1 MNNNQHYALLS
12 VSDKTG
18 IIEFAKELIKLNYK
32 ILATGNTY
40 NKLIENNIVA
50 TEVAE
55 YTNMPEIL
63 DGRVK
68 TLHPKIHAGIL
79 QRGKQDHDTLKKHD
93 FNCITIVAVN
103 LYPFKAT
110 ISEPGCTLEN
120 AIEKIDIGGPSLI
133 RAAAK
138 NYKNTF
144 ILSTPDDYQKLIYK
158 LNSKLAIT
166 DNYRYQLAVKAFQHT
181 ANYDSII
188 SNYLSS
194 NGKILNSNFESSKVI
209 EFPTTLTIDLNK
221 NNDLNLRY
229 GENPH
234 QIAAVY
240 SIDNINSPILNAT
253 KYQGKELSYNNI
265 IDLDSALNIVSGFR
279 SPSCCII
286 KHNNPCG
293 VAIGENTL
301 DAYNKAFRTDPQS
314 AFGGIIGFNCTVD
327 KTTAEKIL
335 ANQFCEAI
343 FAYDLT
349 EQALNIFST
358 KPSIRILKINKSLI
372 DNSLIDTNNAIN
384 FKNLDLKSV
393 NGAIIIQS
401 KDNIDKL
408 ENKDLE
414 FATSIIPTETEIE
427 DLKFAWHVA
436 QFVKSNAVVFAKNN
450 QTLALGVGQTSRI
463 FSMEIARFRAKQAD
477 LSLQNS
483 VLASDAFFPF
493 ADNIE
498 LAAKLN
504 VKAIIQPKGSI
515 RDNDIIAACEKFG
528 IALVMTNKRHFRH

>member
-1 MNNNQHYALLS
+1 MEQDKYALLS

-18 IIEFAKELIKLNYK
+18 IVELAKNLITLNYK
-32 ILATGNTY
+32 IIATGNTFKKLVN
-40 NKLIENNIVA
+40 NKIPAIEISD
-50 TEVAE
+50 
-55 YTNMPEIL
+55 YTGMPEIL
-63 DGRVK
+63 EGRVK

-79 QRGKQDHDTLKKHD
+79 QRGEVDSETLQKYD
-93 FNCITIVAVN
+93 FHQISIVVVN

-110 ISEPGCTLEN
+110 ISEPNCKLID

-138 NYKNTF
+138 NYSNTL
-144 ILSTPDDYQKLIYK
+144 IISNPEDYHNVIKK
-158 LNSKLAIT
+158 LNSKIQINEEFRFELA
-166 DNYRYQLAVKAFQHT
+166 AKAFAHT
-181 ANYDSII
+181 ASYDSII
-188 SNYLSS
+188 ANYLAS
-194 NGKILNSNFESSKVI
+194 NGKNKESDFKASKII

-240 SIDNINSPILNAT
+240 NIDNINSPILNAT

-265 IDLDSALNIVSGFR
+265 IDLDSALNIVAGF
-279 SPSCCII
+279 SETSCAII

-293 VAIGENTL
+293 VAIGINAE

-314 AFGGIIGFNCTVD
+314 AFGGIIGFNCTID
-327 KTTAEKIL
+327 KATAEKIL

-343 FAYDLT
+343 FGYEITA
-349 EQALNIFST
+349 EALDAFSAKPNI
-358 KPSIRILKINKSLI
+358 RVLQINKNLV
-372 DNSLIDTNNAIN
+372 DNSNETSNNMIN

-401 KDNIDKL
+401 KDHIDKL
-408 ENKDLE
+408 TNDDLE
-414 FATSIIPTETEIE
+414 FATSIKPTSNQIE
-427 DLKFAWHVA
+427 DLKFAWHTA
-436 QFVKSNAVVFAKNN
+436 QFVKSNAIVFAKDG

-504 VKAIIQPKGSI
+504 VTAIIQPKGSI
-515 RDNDIIAACEKFG
+515 RDQEIISACEQHG
-528 IALVMTNKRHFRH
+528 IALVITNKRHFRH